1 MQKQPTKATKS
12 NSTKSTAIKAK
23 SSKATKATKATG
35 KAIAKT
41 VKAPK
46 VAPVLPTLNNLG
58 ALNLAQYAI
67 AVGVEAKRKPTG
79 TIASV
84 KIAGG
89 VNSNMDLAFNG
100 LTGKT
105 LHITLNALLTSG
117 GTLSRLQTKAI
128 ARYANHIELSYNG
141 SGFAPLSDTLFNGAG
156 SSAKINQG
164 PKGEHGGDD
173 KAVAYVNVEG
183 FIPCAHPLH
192 GELNGVAPTNA
203 GAKFRANLAK
213 AFGARCADYPELT
226 GDVKPNGQPK
236 TSSKTLRIKWQV
248 A

>member
-1 MQKQPTKATKS
+1 MQKQPTKQTKQ
-12 NSTKSTAIKAK
+12 TKNAPIT
-23 SSKATKATKATG
+23 TKAAKQKPTT
-35 KAIAKT
+35 KAIAKAA
-41 VKAPK
+41 KAPK

-67 AVGVEAKRKPTG
+67 AVGVEAKRKPSG

-84 KIAGG
+84 KIASG

-105 LHITLNALLTSG
+105 LHITLKALLTSG

-141 SGFAPLSDTLFNGAG
+141 SAFAPLSDSLFNGSG

-164 PKGEHGGDD
+164 AKGEFGGDD

-213 AFGARCADYPELT
+213 AMGSRCTDYPELT
-226 GDVKPNGQPK
+226 GGLKANGQPK
-236 TSSKTLRIKWQV
+236 TSSKILRIKWEV

>member
-1 MQKQPTKATKS
+1 MQKQPTKATKQTKKAPIKS
-12 NSTKSTAIKAK
+12 NANKQKPTSKQIAAKAK
-23 SSKATKATKATG
+23 
-35 KAIAKT
+35 
-41 VKAPK
+41 AP
-46 VAPVLPTLNNLG
+46 APVLPTLNNLG

-84 KIAGG
+84 KIADG
-89 VNSNMDLAFNG
+89 VNSNMDIAFNG

-105 LHITLNALLTSG
+105 LHITLKALLSSG

-141 SGFAPLSDTLFNGAG
+141 SGFAPLSDSLFNGAG

-164 PKGEHGGDD
+164 AKGEFGGDD

-226 GDVKPNGQPK
+226 GEVKANGQPK
-236 TSSKTLRIKWQV
+236 TSSKILRIKWEV

>member
-12 NSTKSTAIKAK
+12 TSTKSTAIKAK
-23 SSKATKATKATG
+23 ATKSTKATKATG

-46 VAPVLPTLNNLG
+46 AAPVLPTLNNLG

-105 LHITLNALLTSG
+105 LHITLNALLSG
-117 GTLSRLQTKAI
+117 GGTVSRLQTKAI

-141 SGFAPLSDTLFNGAG
+141 SGFAPLSDTLFNSAG

-213 AFGARCADYPELT
+213 AFSARCADYPELT
-226 GDVKPNGQPK
+226 GDFKPNGQPK
-236 TSSKTLRIKWQV
+236 TSSKILRIKWQV